1 MRTANSDTHPA
12 LIALAI
18 LALLLTPPDD
28 ALARQ
33 KKRQTHAPTHQSARK
48 AGHTKSR
55 QRHTQK
61 KISVAPVAPVIP
73 VTPDAGLNHDA
84 RISELRSWLNQRN
97 TERDHELEPTH
108 PESGSLLSESA
119 PVRLP
124 PLNRK
129 RLNLSY
135 TPPAAPT
142 GEEPDDPGS
151 VLRIGRGPDGRVY
164 HRYVLRDADTE
175 VTRLSDRQDDPVS
188 PLLERRRQVKQPDN
202 PDNMGTKTG
211 KTGKTGKARRQPAVR
226 IARKATRQPA
236 RKTTRRKPSRH
247 R

>member
-18 LALLLTPPDD
+18 LALLLIPPDD

-33 KKRQTHAPTHQSARK
+33 KKRQTHAPTRQTARQ

-61 KISVAPVAPVIP
+61 KVSVAPVIP

-84 RISELRSWLNQRN
+84 RISELRTWLNQRN
-97 TERDHELEPTH
+97 TERDHELEPNH
-108 PESGSLLSESA
+108 PGPEPLLGESA

-129 RLNLSY
+129 RLDLSY
-135 TPPAAPT
+135 TPPAAPA

-164 HRYVLRDADTE
+164 HRYVFRDRGAE
-175 VTRLSDRQDDPVS
+175 VTRLSDTLDDPVS
-188 PLLERRRQVKQPDN
+188 PLLERRRQAKQ
-202 PDNMGTKTG
+202 PDNMGT
-211 KTGKTGKARRQPAVR
+211 KTGKARRQPAVR

>member
-18 LALLLTPPDD
+18 LALLLIPPDD

-33 KKRQTHAPTHQSARK
+33 KKRQTHAPTRQTARQ

-61 KISVAPVAPVIP
+61 KVSVAPVIP

-84 RISELRSWLNQRN
+84 RISELRTWLNQRN
-97 TERDHELEPTH
+97 TERDHELEPNH
-108 PESGSLLSESA
+108 PGPEPLLGESA

-124 PLNRK
+124 PLNRT
-129 RLNLSY
+129 RLDPSY
-135 TPPAAPT
+135 TPPAAPA

-164 HRYVLRDADTE
+164 HRYVFRDRGAE
-175 VTRLSDRQDDPVS
+175 VTRLSDTLDDPVS
-188 PLLERRRQVKQPDN
+188 PLLERRRQAKQ
-202 PDNMGTKTG
+202 PDNMGT
-211 KTGKTGKARRQPAVR
+211 KTGKARRQPAVR